1 MLQSNRSQ
9 IGVLGAKM
17 KMDVISAENG
27 ITKLVLTGSMN
38 IQGALDVEPRFN
50 EIVKTTDKIIVDLKD
65 VSFLTSLGMRV
76 LVMSAR
82 ALRERG
88 GKLVLA
94 NPQTEVE
101 RVMKIAGID
110 TVIDIAPDLST
121 AIALFR

>member
-1 MLQSNRSQ
+1 
-9 IGVLGAKM
+9 M

-38 IQGALDVEPRFN
+38 IQGALDVEPQFN

-82 ALRERG
+82 ALREKG

-110 TVIDIAPDLST
+110 TVIDIAPDLSA